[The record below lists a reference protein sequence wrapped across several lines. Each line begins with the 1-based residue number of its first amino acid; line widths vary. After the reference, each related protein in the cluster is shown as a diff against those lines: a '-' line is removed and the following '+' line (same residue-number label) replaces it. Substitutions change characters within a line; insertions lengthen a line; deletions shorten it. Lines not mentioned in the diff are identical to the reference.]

1 MVPYFDGE
9 GAISGVIDGW
19 IDITDRKRLEEALRE
34 AKQQAD
40 SASRAKS
47 DFLATMSHEIRT
59 PMNAILGMLELA
71 TEDPALSRHS
81 GELLRIAA
89 DSANGLLDLLGDS
102 LDIASIEAGQMTLTP
117 TPCDL
122 APLLSSVTR
131 VFAGMAEQKGLIY
144 EVRLPDTPMPRVLID
159 PLRLRQIL
167 FNLIGNAI
175 KFTEQGRV
183 AITATLT
190 GGEQPPVLH
199 LIITD
204 TGAGIPADKLPRLF
218 TPFYR
223 AHGQGQFPGSGLG
236 LNIARILCQ
245 MMGGEIAVHSQVG
258 EGTRL
263 EIRLPLTLAQQPPA
277 PITAMPAPQSHQA
290 QPLPHRLHILVVD
303 DNHANQILLRQQLK
317 HLGHDVSVRSNGLE
331 ALRALASHPFD
342 LVITDCQMPVM
353 DGFELTRNLRA
364 LGHDLPVWGFTAH
377 AQPRE
382 RELCLAAGMNDCLFK
397 PIGLARLRAAL
408 ATLGPAP

>member
-131 VFAGMAEQKGLIY
+131 VFAGMAEQKGLLY

-199 LIITD
+199 LTITD

-245 MMGGEIAVHSQVG
+245 MMGG
-258 EGTRL
+258 R
-263 EIRLPLTLAQQPPA
+263 
-277 PITAMPAPQSHQA
+277 
-290 QPLPHRLHILVVD
+290 
-303 DNHANQILLRQQLK
+303 
-317 HLGHDVSVRSNGLE
+317 
-331 ALRALASHPFD
+331 
-342 LVITDCQMPVM
+342 
-353 DGFELTRNLRA
+353 
-364 LGHDLPVWGFTAH
+364 
-377 AQPRE
+377 
-382 RELCLAAGMNDCLFK
+382 
-397 PIGLARLRAAL
+397 
-408 ATLGPAP
+408 